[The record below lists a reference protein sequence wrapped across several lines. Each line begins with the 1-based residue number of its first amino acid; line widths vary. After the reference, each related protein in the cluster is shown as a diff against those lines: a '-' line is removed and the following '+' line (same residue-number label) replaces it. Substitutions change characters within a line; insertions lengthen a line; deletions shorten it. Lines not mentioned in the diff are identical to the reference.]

1 MTTTTM
7 TTSWNKIDATRPG
20 PNHWMEHTHNQGF
33 MEFWLNDSHYY
44 YRNLIITVSY
54 YPMNYV
60 M

>member
-1 MTTTTM
+1 MQLARGLITG
-7 TTSWNKIDATRPG
+7 WNT
-20 PNHWMEHTHNQGF
+20 HTHNQGF